1 MDPFTLRD
9 DDCWDCIV
17 GELGNSDADL
27 AEQLREALDDPLRN
41 LPLST
46 LAMFTT
52 TYRVQIDMAASGCR
66 AQLRCT
72 H

>member
-9 DDCWDCIV
+9 DECWQCIAEQLE
-17 GELGNSDADL
+17 GTDADL
-27 AEQLREALDDPLRN
+27 AEQLREALDDPMRN
-41 LPLST
+41 LPLSA

-52 TYRVQIDMAASGCR
+52 SYRVQINMAATHCR
-66 AQLRCT
+66 ALLRCG

>member
-9 DDCWDCIV
+9 DDCWACIAE
-17 GELGNSDADL
+17 ELGNTDADL
-27 AEQLREALDDPLRN
+27 ADELREVLRDPMRD
-41 LPLST
+41 LPHS
-46 LAMFTT
+46 ARERFTT
-52 TYRVQIDMAASGCR
+52 TYHVQIEMAASGCR

>member
-1 MDPFTLRD
+1 MDPFTGRD
-9 DDCWDCIV
+9 DDCWECIV
-17 GELGNSDADL
+17 EELSTTDADL
-27 AEQLREALDDPLRN
+27 AEQLREALSDPMRA
-41 LPLST
+41 LPGSA

-52 TYRVQIDMAASGCR
+52 AYHVQIDMAASGCR

>member
-1 MDPFTLRD
+1 MDSFTLRE
-9 DDCWDCIV
+9 DDCWECIAE
-17 GELGNSDADL
+17 ELGNTDADL
-27 AEQLREALDDPLRN
+27 AQQLREALSDPMRDLRG
-41 LPLST
+41 SA

-52 TYRVQIDMAASGCR
+52 SYHVQIDMAALVCR

>member
-9 DDCWDCIV
+9 DDYWECIAE
-17 GELGNSDADL
+17 ELGNTDADL
-27 AEQLREALDDPLRN
+27 AEQLREALSDPMRN
-41 LPLST
+41 LPLSA

-52 TYRVQIDMAASGCR
+52 TYHVQIGMAALGCR